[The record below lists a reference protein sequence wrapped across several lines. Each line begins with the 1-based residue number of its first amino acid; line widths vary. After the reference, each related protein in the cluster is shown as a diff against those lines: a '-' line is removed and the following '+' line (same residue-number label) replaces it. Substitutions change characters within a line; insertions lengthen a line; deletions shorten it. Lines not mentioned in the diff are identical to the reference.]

1 MADFM
6 FLVYFL
12 WLQFFFLPM
21 ERKKVHTEADLEM
34 NLSEVTSAIT
44 APNKVTLPFKRSLG
58 SSQILFCHIFRHSS
72 QKPDADKNLEN

>member
-1 MADFM
+1 M
-6 FLVYFL
+6 FLVYFFSYGCN
-12 WLQFFFLPM
+12 FFFLPM

-58 SSQILFCHIFRHSS
+58 SSQILFCHIFLHSS
-72 QKPDADKNLEN
+72 QKRDADKNLEN